1 MYYGYCRISTPK
13 QNINRQI
20 RNILSICPDAKII
33 TEVYTG
39 TKLQGRKELDKLL
52 KIVGSG
58 DTIIFDSVSR
68 MSRDAEE
75 GFLLY
80 QELFLRG
87 INLIFIKEP
96 HINTDTYKNALQQ
109 QITLTGTNVDF
120 ILEGINKYLL
130 SLAKEQIRLAFEQS
144 EKEVQDLRQRTKEG
158 LQTARLNGKQIGQ
171 VAGKKLTTKKSVAA
185 KAIILKHNKA
195 FGGSLND
202 VETIQQTGISKK
214 TFYKYKKELL
224 TDSTSMFTEATSA
237 C

>member
-39 TKLQGRKELDKLL
+39 TKIQGRKELDKLL
-52 KIVGSG
+52 KI
-58 DTIIFDSVSR
+58 VSR

-80 QELFLRG
+80 QELFLHG

-109 QITLTGTNVDF
+109 QISMTGTTVDF

-130 SLAKEQIRLAFEQS
+130 ALAKEQIRLAFEQS

-158 LQTARLNGKQIGQ
+158 LQTAKLNGKQIGQ

-224 TDSTSMFTEATSA
+224 TESTSMFTEPTSA

>member
-1 MYYGYCRISTPK
+1 
-13 QNINRQI
+13 
-20 RNILSICPDAKII
+20 
-33 TEVYTG
+33 
-39 TKLQGRKELDKLL
+39 
-52 KIVGSG
+52 
-58 DTIIFDSVSR
+58 

-75 GFLLY
+75 GFA
-80 QELFLRG
+80 
-87 INLIFIKEP
+87 IS
-96 HINTDTYKNALQQ
+96 T
-109 QITLTGTNVDF
+109 TGTNIDC

-171 VAGKKLTTKKSVAA
+171 VAGKKLTTKKSVTA

-224 TDSTSMFTEATSA
+224 LETVS
-237 C
+237 